1 MQFME
6 PDTSK
11 KGQYDAAFERHQKL
25 SNALF
30 QQRP

>member
-1 MQFME
+1 ME
-6 PDTSK
+6 PDPSK
-11 KGQYDAAFERHQKL
+11 KGLYDDAFERHQKL